1 MIITK
6 DLIENFKNHLVEEEK
21 SQATFEKY
29 IRDVT
34 AFYVWLAGREVE
46 KTQFFG
52 IKNIYQK
59 TMPLLLLILF
69 CHH

>member
-6 DLIENFKNHLVEEEK
+6 DLIENFKNHLIEDEK

-46 KTQFFG
+46 IISVLRYKE
-52 IKNIYQK
+52 Y
-59 TMPLLLLILF
+59 LLEKYASASVNSV
-69 CHH
+69 

>member
-6 DLIENFKNHLVEEEK
+6 DLIENFKNHLIEEEK

-46 KTQFFG
+46 IISVLRYKEYLSE
-52 IKNIYQK
+52 KYASACVNSV
-59 TMPLLLLILF
+59 
-69 CHH
+69 